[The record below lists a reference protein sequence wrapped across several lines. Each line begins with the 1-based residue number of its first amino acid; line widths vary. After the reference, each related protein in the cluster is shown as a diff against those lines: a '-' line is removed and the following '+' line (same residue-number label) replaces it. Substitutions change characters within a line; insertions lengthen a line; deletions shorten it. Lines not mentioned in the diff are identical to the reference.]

1 MARKPSYFNI
11 VHLRLHRCCSVK
23 ALPSLG
29 QLSSLKELYIEG
41 LNAICI
47 VGFEFYGTKSPFP
60 SLITLEFKDMLLWE
74 DWSHCIGIEEVGV
87 LFPCLTH
94 LIIWDCPLL
103 IGRLPGQLSSLMKLE
118 INSCPRMNALPFSD
132 SLPSLNELNIG
143 GCNER
148 VLSSLVNLTSLTTLV
163 IKDVAELTCLNRGFT
178 SFLIKLEKL
187 EIKSCEKLIYLW
199 QDRDVIRNLT
209 SLKSLLIER
218 CPEFISFVAGEGDVE
233 LPSNVETIDL
243 RSCFNLEKLPSQMHA
258 LTSLRGL
265 TVFNCP
271 KLVSFPETGIPASII
286 SLKLSDCEM
295 LQSLPIGLSINLDEP
310 SSSSSYNHRDMTSCL
325 QGLRIYLCD
334 SLPASPFSEGTYLPA
349 TLKTLEI
356 WNCRGVESLAE
367 INLDSLQSLEEII
380 IHNCENVRSLPQC
393 LHRLSHLN
401 FLLLAQCPSLELEC
415 FPPLPPGISSFC
427 LNECPKIKSL
437 PNQLHRLIYLR
448 HLEILGCES
457 ITCFPHGGLPPQL
470 QELELRGCR
479 NMKQSVSEWLTPLTS
494 LQYLSIDGSAG
505 GVGEVE
511 DLLLPLPSSLIHLR
525 ICDMRNVERLS
536 SSLPRSL
543 RTLEIQRCP
552 KLRDLPQDGLPASL
566 EQLLIDRCEI
576 LKERCSKLTGAYWL
590 LIQKIPEVRLTGFK
604 SESVS

>member
-334 SLPASPFSEGTYLPA
+334 SLPASPFSEG
-349 TLKTLEI
+349 
-356 WNCRGVESLAE
+356 
-367 INLDSLQSLEEII
+367 
-380 IHNCENVRSLPQC
+380 
-393 LHRLSHLN
+393 
-401 FLLLAQCPSLELEC
+401 
-415 FPPLPPGISSFC
+415 
-427 LNECPKIKSL
+427 
-437 PNQLHRLIYLR
+437 
-448 HLEILGCES
+448 CES